1 MNDALIR
8 SIVILGGGTAGWMSA
23 ALLAKIMG
31 RKCRITLVEAE
42 EIGAVG
48 VGEAT
53 VPPLQ
58 LFNGLL
64 GVDENEFL
72 RATKGTFK
80 LGIEFVDWGRLG
92 ATYFHPFGRYGDHFD
107 VAPFH
112 QYWLKCRLAGKVG
125 PIDDFSLCAAA
136 ARRGRFQRPPTKD
149 PRSIWSTYSYAFHF
163 DASAYAA
170 FLRRYAE
177 ARGAARVEGKV
188 ADVRLRAED
197 GFVERLILV
206 DGREIAGD
214 LFIDCSGF
222 RALLIGQALRVGYED
237 WSHWLPADRAVT
249 VQSENAG
256 PLLPY
261 TRSTARRA
269 GWRWRIPLQHRIGNG
284 YVFISD
290 HLSEDEAVADLLGG
304 LDGPA
309 RGEPRLLKFATGR
322 RRAFWS
328 KNVVAIGLASGFLE
342 PLESTSIHLIQTALT
357 KLASWFPDRR
367 FDPKIIAEY
376 NRLHH
381 LETERI
387 RDFII
392 LHYKATER
400 DDSPL
405 WRYCRNM
412 PIPDSLA
419 EKLELFRR
427 YGKLKQLEGDFF
439 QDASWLA
446 VMLGQFVTPE
456 RNDPIADLHETGSLA
471 KTLEK
476 MRAIIARTAQDMPA
490 HAAFIERNGATA
502 ATGAH

>member
-1 MNDALIR
+1 MNDAHIR

-23 ALLAKIMG
+23 ALLAKVMG
-31 RKCRITLVEAE
+31 RKRRITLVESE
-42 EIGAVG
+42 EIGTIG

-72 RATKGTFK
+72 RATNGTFK

-92 ATYFHPFGRYGDHFD
+92 ARYFHPFGRHGDHFD

-112 QYWLKCRLAGKVG
+112 QYWLKCRLAGKAA
-125 PIDDFSLCAAA
+125 PIDEFSLCAAA
-136 ARRGRFQRPPTKD
+136 ARCSRFQRPPTKD
-149 PRSIWSTYSYAFHF
+149 PRSIWSTFSYAFHF

-177 ARGAARVEGKV
+177 ARGATRVEGKV

-197 GFVERLILV
+197 GFVDRLVLA

-222 RALLIGQALRVGYED
+222 RALLIGQALGVGDED
-237 WSHWLPADRAVT
+237 WSHWLPADRAVA
-249 VQSENAG
+249 VQCENAG

-269 GWRWRIPLQHRIGNG
+269 GWRWRIPLQHRVGAG
-284 YVFISD
+284 YVFVSD
-290 HLSEDEAVADLLGG
+290 YLSEDEAAADLLAG

-309 RGEPRLLKFATGR
+309 LAEPRLLKFRTGR
-322 RRAFWS
+322 RKAFWA
-328 KNVVAIGLASGFLE
+328 KNVVAVGLAGGFLE

-367 FDPKIIAEY
+367 FDPMIVAEY

-400 DDSPL
+400 EDSPL

-419 EKLELFRR
+419 EKMELFRR

-456 RNDPIADLHETGSLA
+456 RNDPIADLHETEPLA
-471 KTLEK
+471 KTLET
-476 MRAIIARTAQDMPA
+476 MRAIIARTAKDMPE
-490 HAAFIERNGATA
+490 HAAFVERSCA
-502 ATGAH
+502 AAAAH